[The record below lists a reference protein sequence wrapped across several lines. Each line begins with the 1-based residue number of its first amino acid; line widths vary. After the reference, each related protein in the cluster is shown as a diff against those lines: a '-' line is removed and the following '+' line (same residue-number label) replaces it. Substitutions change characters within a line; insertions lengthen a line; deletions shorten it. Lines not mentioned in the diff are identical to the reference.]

1 MIPIYGLH
9 HDPDFY
15 PEPQEFRPERFLN
28 GGLKRYQQQGVFLG
42 FGNGPRQCVGIRLGL
57 TQTKAALAAIVR
69 RFEVRVHK
77 KTSSGIEL
85 DPLIFVGAHKGG
97 IWLNFV
103 KRPAVKWKWYEKG
116 KSERIIWLILVCST
130 FDLPI

>member
-15 PEPQEFRPERFLN
+15 PQPHEFRPERFLH

-69 RFEVRVHK
+69 RFEVHVHAR
-77 KTSSGIEL
+77 TRRGIEL
-85 DPLIFVGAHKGG
+85 DPVIFVGAHKGG

-103 KRPAVKWKWYEKG
+103 RRN
-116 KSERIIWLILVCST
+116 S
-130 FDLPI
+130 

>member
-15 PEPQEFRPERFLN
+15 PQPLEFRPERFLH

-69 RFEVRVHK
+69 RFEVHVHAR
-77 KTSSGIEL
+77 TRPGIEL
-85 DPLIFVGAHKGG
+85 DPVIFVGAHKGG
-97 IWLNFV
+97 IWLNFE
-103 KRPAVKWKWYEKG
+103 KRH
-116 KSERIIWLILVCST
+116 R
-130 FDLPI
+130 